1 MITIASPA
9 KVNLILKVLRRREDG
24 YHDIASLMQ
33 KVSLADEM
41 EFAPRKEGIA
51 LACPGSDLP
60 TGEGNLVVRAA
71 RALFAEAGFT
81 GGVEITL
88 RKRIPTAAGL
98 GGGSSNAATTLTV
111 LNSLFQFGFDRER
124 LIGIGAR
131 LGADV
136 PFFIYGSSAWAFGIG
151 EILEPAETPP
161 GMWLVLVNPGFE
173 VPTKWVYQSLNLPL
187 TKTPLKY
194 TIPTFSG
201 VRDLAAALSN
211 DLETVT
217 VARHPVLEELKGF
230 LRRQGALGSLMSGS
244 GPTVFGL
251 FDNEPDAIKAEGAL
265 RTSYPYAV
273 FKAQPI

>member
-41 EFAPRKEGIA
+41 EFTPRKEGIA

-273 FKAQPI
+273 FKAQPV

>member
-1 MITIASPA
+1 VTTFQSPA

-41 EFAPRKEGIA
+41 EFAALRDGIE

-60 TGEGNLVVRAA
+60 TDEGNLVVRAA
-71 RALFAEAGFT
+71 RALFDEAGFA

-98 GGGSSNAATTLTV
+98 GGGSSNAATTLTA
-111 LNSLFQFGFDRER
+111 LNDLFQLGFDRER
-124 LIGIGAR
+124 LMRIGAR

-136 PFFIYGSSAWAFGIG
+136 PFFIYGSTAWAFGIG
-151 EILEPAETPP
+151 DLLEPAVIPS
-161 GMWLVLVNPGFE
+161 GMWLLLVNPGFE

-194 TIPTFSG
+194 SIPSFSG
-201 VRDLAAALSN
+201 VRDLAAVLSN
-211 DLETVT
+211 DLEKVTVT
-217 VARHPVLEELKGF
+217 RYPVLEELKGF
-230 LRRQGALGSLMSGS
+230 LLRQGAIGSLMSGS

-251 FDNEPDAIKAEGAL
+251 FEKEQDAIKAEGAL

-273 FKAQPI
+273 FRAQTI

>member
-1 MITIASPA
+1 VITARSPA

-41 EFAPRKEGIA
+41 EFSPRREGIA
-51 LACPGSDLP
+51 LACPGSALP
-60 TGEGNLVVRAA
+60 TGEGNLVVRAV
-71 RALFAEAGFT
+71 RALFTEAGFA

-124 LIGIGAR
+124 LIRIGAR

-151 EILEPAETPP
+151 ELLEPAETPP

-173 VPTKWVYQSLNLPL
+173 VPTKCVYQSLNLPL

-201 VRDLAAALSN
+201 VRDLAVALSN

-230 LRRQGALGSLMSGS
+230 LLRQGALGSLMSGS

-251 FDNEPDAIKAEGAL
+251 FENEPDAIKAEGAL
-265 RTSYPYAV
+265 RTSYPFAV
-273 FKAQPI
+273 FKAQAI

>member
-1 MITIASPA
+1 MITIESPA

-41 EFAPRKEGIA
+41 EFTPRKEGIA

-60 TGEGNLVVRAA
+60 TGDGNLVVRAA
-71 RALFAEAGFT
+71 RALFAEAGFA

-88 RKRIPTAAGL
+88 RKRIPSAAGL

-151 EILEPAETPP
+151 EILEPAETPA

>member
-1 MITIASPA
+1 VITITSPA
-9 KVNLILKVLRRREDG
+9 KINLILKVLRRREDG

-41 EFAPRKEGIA
+41 EFSPRREGIA
-51 LACPGSDLP
+51 LACPGSHLP

-71 RALFAEAGFT
+71 RALFAEAGFAD
-81 GGVEITL
+81 GVEITL

-111 LNSLFQFGFDRER
+111 LNDLFQFGFDRER
-124 LIGIGAR
+124 LIRIGAR

-136 PFFIYGSSAWAFGIG
+136 PFFLYDSTAWAFGIG
-151 EILEPAETPP
+151 EILEPAEPPP

-194 TIPTFSG
+194 SIPSFSG
-201 VRDLAAALSN
+201 IRELAAALSN
-211 DLETVT
+211 DLEKVT
-217 VARHPVLEELKGF
+217 VARYPVLEELKGF
-230 LRRQGALGSLMSGS
+230 LLRQGALGSLMSGS

-251 FDNEPDAIKAEGAL
+251 FENEPDAIQAEGAL

-273 FKAQPI
+273 FKAQTI